1 MKVNIPSVRDEFI
14 ISWWGLAREGTVSW
28 EYVRGLC
35 HGIAMETTESW
46 EKSSDYEMLRDVAAE
61 LGSDQQWSRK

>member
-1 MKVNIPSVRDEFI
+1 
-14 ISWWGLAREGTVSW
+14 
-28 EYVRGLC
+28 
-35 HGIAMETTESW
+35 METTESW